1 MNASPPPSS
10 PSSSGIISHSTR
22 EGVAI
27 RQYDSDSDK
36 PASSIK
42 LDEKRSLRR
51 LSSESTTSLLLTPRE
66 LEAQPEPIAAPPED
80 LIPRRT
86 KIIFV
91 TLYFFLNL
99 TLTLS
104 NKSVLSH
111 VSALL
116 FAIRPGSV
124 QASVEGTSFS
134 SHGILLTILQLSL
147 PWLLTTSH
155 TTATSIGCFILMG
168 TGHLTLTPLNLRSHL
183 TLLAFSL
190 LFTLNIAISN
200 VSLAMVSVPFHQVMR
215 STCPVVTILI
225 YRTIFARTY
234 SYATYF
240 SIIPLVLGA
249 GLATAGDYQASL
261 LGVLLTLLG
270 VLLACIKTIATNRL
284 MTGPLS
290 LSAVELLL
298 RLSPLA
304 AIQCMA
310 YAYLTGELH
319 TLRHFQQLEGGFS
332 SSFTIA
338 ILANA
343 CMAFA
348 LNIVSFQTN
357 KMVGALAVT
366 VCGNVKQAMTIAVGI
381 VLFSVPVG
389 LLNAVGMGVTVLGA
403 AWFSKVELDGKKARM
418 VAGT

>member
-1 MNASPPPSS
+1 
-10 PSSSGIISHSTR
+10 
-22 EGVAI
+22 
-27 RQYDSDSDK
+27 
-36 PASSIK
+36 
-42 LDEKRSLRR
+42 
-51 LSSESTTSLLLTPRE
+51 
-66 LEAQPEPIAAPPED
+66 
-80 LIPRRT
+80 
-86 KIIFV
+86 
-91 TLYFFLNL
+91 
-99 TLTLS
+99 
-104 NKSVLSH
+104 
-111 VSALL
+111 
-116 FAIRPGSV
+116 
-124 QASVEGTSFS
+124 
-134 SHGILLTILQLSL
+134 
-147 PWLLTTSH
+147 
-155 TTATSIGCFILMG
+155 MG
-168 TGHLTLTPLNLRSHL
+168 TGHLTLTPLSARSHL

-225 YRTIFARTY
+225 YRIVFGRTY
-234 SYATYF
+234 SNATYL
-240 SIIPLVLGA
+240 SMIPLVIGA

-290 LSAVELLL
+290 LSAMELLL
-298 RLSPLA
+298 RLSPIA

-319 TLRHFQQLEGGFS
+319 TLRRFQQLEGGFS
-332 SSFTIA
+332 WSFTAA
-338 ILANA
+338 ILVNA

-348 LNIVSFQTN
+348 LNIVSFKTN

-366 VCGNVKQAMTIAVGI
+366 VCGNVKQALTIAVGI

-403 AWFSKVELDGKKARM
+403 AWFSKVEFDGKKARM
-418 VAGT
+418 VAAT